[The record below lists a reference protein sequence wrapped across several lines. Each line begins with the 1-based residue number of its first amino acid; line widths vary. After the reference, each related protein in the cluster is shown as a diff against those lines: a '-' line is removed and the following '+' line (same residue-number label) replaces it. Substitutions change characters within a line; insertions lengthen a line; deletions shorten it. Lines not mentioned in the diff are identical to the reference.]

1 MFVFN
6 QYYIDFIKR
15 IKSVAKKHKENSST
29 AKKILKDIKNNYT
42 TLDKTTDEYL
52 IFLNANISEESWV
65 NYNKESN
72 EDDEE
77 WFKENAELYLY
88 ENIKIGEIKK
98 LLKDDYLCSHFIS
111 VFYIFRKDISE
122 QLGFKIINSLQSFDI
137 SELETDDEEIKRAI
151 LKLQNI
157 RNKKIKETSGI
168 DMKGIEDTMLG
179 KLAKEIIQDIDVE
192 KLKKSMGDEGD
203 VLKAIGDPDSG
214 FSDIVT
220 NVSKKMATKISNGDF
235 KQENLIQDALKF
247 ASIMPNMFGGG
258 ANKSGGA
265 DGSSGEPDM
274 ANMMN
279 MMASM
284 MGGMGG
290 NKNGNNDFKDIM
302 KNMANVA
309 SSGKK
314 KANSRTVVNE
324 GLLKKMANMKKLKH
338 KMQERKKLS
347 SGKVDN
353 E

>member
-1 MFVFN
+1 MFIFN

-15 IKSVAKKHKENSST
+15 IKTVAKKHKEHSST
-29 AKKILKDIKNNYT
+29 AKKILKDIKSSYT
-42 TLDKTTDEYL
+42 TLDKSSDQYL
-52 IFLNANISEESWV
+52 IFLNTNISEDCWL

-72 EDDEE
+72 EDDDE
-77 WFKENAELYLY
+77 WFKENSELFLY
-88 ENIKIGEIKK
+88 ENIKIGDVKK

-111 VFYIFRKDISE
+111 VFYIFRKDINE
-122 QLGFKIINSLQSFDI
+122 ELGIKIINSLQSFDI
-137 SELETDDEEIKRAI
+137 ADLETDDEEIKRVI
-151 LKLQNI
+151 RKLQNI

-192 KLKKSMGDEGD
+192 KLKKSMGEDGD

-247 ASIMPNMFGGG
+247 ASIMPGMFGG
-258 ANKSGGA
+258 ANKSGG
-265 DGSSGEPDM
+265 GGQGEPPDM
-274 ANMMN
+274 SNMMS

-290 NKNGNNDFKDIM
+290 NKNGNDDFKDIM
-302 KNMANVA
+302 KNMAGA
-309 SSGKK
+309 AGKK
-314 KANSRTVVNE
+314 KGNSRAVVNE

-338 KMQERKKLS
+338 KMQERKKSNLN
-347 SGKVDN
+347 KVDN